1 MIRINLL
8 PADVRKS
15 RSSLQ
20 VSVPWMRILIFIVVV
35 TVVYSGWILVS
46 SQVQGRKLKRLTA
59 QWEKMKPE
67 RTKVETTEAAL
78 RAFEN
83 REAILKELKSPQSQW
98 APRLNILAD
107 SIVAKLWFTSL
118 EYKPAQSA
126 DEDAEG
132 GTKKRV
138 KRKRGDKERDSS
150 QASKKTELKKKKK
163 RESSKGMGKESAG
176 KEGKSKKPSSQRG
189 QEAEVVRVPPP
200 VLILKGASF
209 VAEQGDGAA
218 VNRYIRKLE
227 QHPDFKLLFKGLKL
241 KTIEHRQIQKEEVS
255 DFTLELYLKGDK

>member
-8 PADVRKS
+8 PSGVRKS
-15 RSSLQ
+15 RSPLR
-20 VSVPWMRILIFIVVV
+20 VSVPWLEILILIVAV
-35 TVVYSGWILVS
+35 TAVYSGWILVS
-46 SQVQGRKLKRLTA
+46 SQVQGRKLKRLTD
-59 QWEKMKPE
+59 QWEKMKSE

-83 REAILKELKSPQSQW
+83 REAILKEIKSPQSQW

-118 EYKPAQSA
+118 EYKPEEAS

-132 GTKKRV
+132 GKKKRV
-138 KRKRGDKERDSS
+138 KRKSGDKAGESP
-150 QASKKTELKKKKK
+150 QASKKAESKKKKK
-163 RESSKGMGKESAG
+163 KESSKRSGKESAG
-176 KEGKSKKPSSQRG
+176 KEGKSKKPSSRQG
-189 QEAEVVRVPPP
+189 QGQAVASVPPP
-200 VLILKGASF
+200 ALILKGASF
-209 VAEQGDGAA
+209 VAEQGNGAA
-218 VNRYIRKLE
+218 VNRYIQNLE

-255 DFTLELYLKGDK
+255 DFTLELYLKGGK